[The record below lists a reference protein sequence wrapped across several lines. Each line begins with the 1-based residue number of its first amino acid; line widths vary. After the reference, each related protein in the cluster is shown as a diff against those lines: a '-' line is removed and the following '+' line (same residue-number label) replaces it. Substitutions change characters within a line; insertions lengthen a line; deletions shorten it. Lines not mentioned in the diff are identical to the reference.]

1 MRLQKNE
8 LLFEKDKKIGF
19 IGLGRSNMP
28 VAQMLRA
35 QGFRV
40 SLRDKKEMPPVE
52 GFDCFFG
59 EHYLENICED
69 VLFLA
74 PVLRPD
80 IPEVLAS
87 RERGTYVTTE
97 INEYLRR
104 RKGKV
109 IAVTG
114 SDGKTTTTTLINE
127 ILKHAGVKTILGGNI
142 GINLLTSIY
151 EEDED
156 TVTVC
161 ELSSFQLMK
170 VCHSPDV
177 AVITNISPNHLDWHR
192 DMNEYIDA
200 KKNVFRFMKSG
211 KAVLCGDDMTS
222 VGFAHE
228 IPVPVVFTSG
238 TRALADGVCFDGENI
253 YAFGEKVLECKD
265 ILIPGRHNIY
275 NYCAAIA
282 AVWGLA
288 DKAAIKYVAENFPG
302 VKHRIQL
309 VREKDG
315 VKYYNSSIDSSPTRT
330 AAALNSFAQKVIV
343 ISGGYDK
350 HIPLEPL
357 GPLFEQKTKAAVLMG
372 VTGKKIYE
380 ILKNTGYTGRIET
393 ASSMEE
399 AVNKAHSL
407 AEKGDTVIL
416 SPAAASFDM
425 FKDFEERGEKFVECV
440 NGL

>member
-1 MRLQKNE
+1 MQKGE
-8 LLFEKDKKIGF
+8 LLFSEEKRIGF

-28 VAQMLRA
+28 VAQMLKA
-35 QGFRV
+35 QGYAV
-40 SLRDKKEMPPVE
+40 SLRDKKQMDPID
-52 GFDCFFG
+52 GFKCFFG
-59 EHYLENICED
+59 EDYLKNIYED

-80 IPEVLAS
+80 IPEVLAA

-127 ILKHAGVKTILGGNI
+127 ILKRSGVKTILGGNI

-151 EEDED
+151 EEDDD

-177 AVITNISPNHLDWHR
+177 AVITNISPNHLDWHK
-192 DMNEYIDA
+192 DMDEYIDA
-200 KKNVFRFMKSG
+200 KKNVFRFMKNG
-211 KAVLCGDDMTS
+211 RVVLCADDANTMS
-222 VGFAHE
+222 FAND
-228 IPVPVVFTSG
+228 ITQQKTFISG
-238 TRALADGVCFDGENI
+238 CKAIEDGVYFDNCGI
-253 YAFGEKVLECKD
+253 YAFGKKILNDSD
-265 ILIPGRHNIY
+265 ILIPGRHNRY

-282 AVWGLA
+282 ATYGLA
-288 DKAAIKYVAENFPG
+288 NEDAIKYVANHFPG

-330 AAALNSFAQKVIV
+330 AAALNSFARKVIV

-357 GPLFEQKTKAAVLMG
+357 GPLFEAKTKAAVLMG
-372 VTGKKIYE
+372 VTGAKIE
-380 ILKNTGYTGRIET
+380 KILKDTGYTGKVET

-399 AVNKAHSL
+399 AVCKAHAL
-407 AEKGDTVIL
+407 AKEGDTVIL

-425 FKDFEERGEKFVECV
+425 FKDFEERGEKFVDCV
-440 NGL
+440 NKL

>member
-1 MRLQKNE
+1 MQKGE
-8 LLFEKDKKIGF
+8 LLFPKEKRIGF

-28 VAQMLRA
+28 VAQMLKE
-35 QGFRV
+35 QGYAV
-40 SLRDKKEMPPVE
+40 SLRDRKQMDPID
-52 GFDCFFG
+52 GFKCFFG
-59 EHYLENICED
+59 EDYLENIYED

-80 IPEVLAS
+80 IPEVLAA

-127 ILKHAGVKTILGGNI
+127 ILKRSGIKTILGGNI

-177 AVITNISPNHLDWHR
+177 AVITNISPNHLDWHK
-192 DMNEYIDA
+192 DMAEYIDA
-200 KKNVFRFMKSG
+200 KKNVFRFMKNG
-211 KAVLCGDDMTS
+211 RVVLCADDANTMS
-222 VGFAHE
+222 FAND
-228 IPVPVVFTSG
+228 ITQQKTFISG
-238 TRALADGVCFDGENI
+238 CKVIEDGVYFDKNGI
-253 YAFGEKVLECKD
+253 YAFGKKILNDSD
-265 ILIPGRHNIY
+265 ILIPGRHNRY

-282 AVWGLA
+282 ATCGLA
-288 DKAAIKYVAENFPG
+288 SDDAVKYVANHFPG

-357 GPLFEQKTKAAVLMG
+357 GPLFEAKTKAAVLMG
-372 VTGKKIYE
+372 VTGPRIE
-380 ILKNTGYTGRIET
+380 QILKDTGYTGKVET
-393 ASSMEE
+393 AYSMEE
-399 AVNKAHSL
+399 AVAKAHAL
-407 AEKGDTVIL
+407 AKEGDIVIL

-425 FKDFEERGEKFVECV
+425 FKDFEERGERFVDCV
-440 NGL
+440 NKL

>member
-1 MRLQKNE
+1 MSLQKDE

-28 VAQMLRA
+28 VAQMLRS

-40 SLRDKKEMPPVE
+40 SLRDRKEMPPVE

-59 EHYLENICED
+59 EHYLENIYED

-97 INEYLRR
+97 INEYLRH

-127 ILKHAGVKTILGGNI
+127 ILKRAGVKTILGGNI

-200 KKNVFRFMKSG
+200 KKNIFRFMKSG
-211 KAVLCGDDMTS
+211 KVVLCGDDLTS

-238 TRALADGVCFDGENI
+238 TRALADGVYFDGESI
-253 YAFGEKVLECKD
+253 YAFGEKVLERKD

-357 GPLFEQKTKAAVLMG
+357 GTLFEQKTKAAVLMG

-380 ILKNTGYTGRIET
+380 ILKDTGYTGRIET

>member
-1 MRLQKNE
+1 MQKNE

-40 SLRDKKEMPPVE
+40 SLRDKKEMPPID

-127 ILKHAGVKTILGGNI
+127 ILKRAGVKTILGGNI

-151 EEDED
+151 EEDEN

-200 KKNVFRFMKSG
+200 KKNIFRFMKSG

-238 TRALADGVCFDGENI
+238 TRALADGVYFDGESI

-393 ASSMEE
+393 ACSMED
-399 AVNKAHSL
+399 AVKKAHSL
-407 AEKGDTVIL
+407 AENGDTVIL

>member
-127 ILKHAGVKTILGGNI
+127 ILKRAGVKTILGGNI

-200 KKNVFRFMKSG
+200 KKNIFRFMKSG
-211 KAVLCGDDMTS
+211 KVVLCGDDMTS

-238 TRALADGVCFDGENI
+238 TRVLADGVYFDGESI
-253 YAFGEKVLECKD
+253 YAFGEKVLERKD

-288 DKAAIKYVAENFPG
+288 DNAAVKYVAENFPG

-380 ILKNTGYTGRIET
+380 ILKDTGYTGRIET
-393 ASSMEE
+393 ACSMED
-399 AVNKAHSL
+399 AVKKAHSL

>member
-1 MRLQKNE
+1 MQKNE

-40 SLRDKKEMPPVE
+40 SLRDKKEMPPID

-59 EHYLENICED
+59 EHYLENIYED

-127 ILKHAGVKTILGGNI
+127 ILKRAGVKTILGGNI

-200 KKNVFRFMKSG
+200 KKNIFRFMKSG
-211 KAVLCGDDMTS
+211 KVVLCGDDMTS

-238 TRALADGVCFDGENI
+238 TRALADGV
-253 YAFGEKVLECKD
+253 
-265 ILIPGRHNIY
+265 
-275 NYCAAIA
+275 
-282 AVWGLA
+282 
-288 DKAAIKYVAENFPG
+288 
-302 VKHRIQL
+302 
-309 VREKDG
+309 
-315 VKYYNSSIDSSPTRT
+315 
-330 AAALNSFAQKVIV
+330 
-343 ISGGYDK
+343 
-350 HIPLEPL
+350 
-357 GPLFEQKTKAAVLMG
+357 
-372 VTGKKIYE
+372 
-380 ILKNTGYTGRIET
+380 
-393 ASSMEE
+393 
-399 AVNKAHSL
+399 
-407 AEKGDTVIL
+407 
-416 SPAAASFDM
+416 
-425 FKDFEERGEKFVECV
+425 
-440 NGL
+440 

>member
-40 SLRDKKEMPPVE
+40 SLRDKKEMPPID

-127 ILKHAGVKTILGGNI
+127 ILKRAGVKTILGGNI

-200 KKNVFRFMKSG
+200 KKNIFRFMKSG

-238 TRALADGVCFDGENI
+238 TRALADGVYFDGDSI
-253 YAFGEKVLECKD
+253 YAFGEKVLERKD

-393 ASSMEE
+393 ACSMED
-399 AVNKAHSL
+399 AVKKAHSL
-407 AEKGDTVIL
+407 AENGDTVIL

>member
-1 MRLQKNE
+1 MQANE
-8 LLFEKDKKIGF
+8 LLFEKDKRIGF

-28 VAQMLRA
+28 VAELLRS
-35 QGFRV
+35 QGFAV
-40 SLRDKKEMPPVE
+40 SLRDKKESAPIDGYE
-52 GFDCFFG
+52 CFFG
-59 EHYLENICED
+59 EDYLKNIYED

-74 PVLRPD
+74 PALRPD
-80 IPEVLAS
+80 IPEVLAA
-87 RERGTYVTTE
+87 RERGACVTTE

-127 ILKHAGVKTILGGNI
+127 MLKASGIKTILGGNI
-142 GINLLTSIY
+142 GINLLTNIY
-151 EEDED
+151 AEDEN

-170 VCHSPDV
+170 VDHSPDI

-192 DMNEYIDA
+192 DMEEYIDA
-200 KKNVFRFMKSG
+200 KKNVFRLMKNG
-211 KAVLCGDDMTS
+211 KVVLCADDKISMS
-222 VGFAHE
+222 FADE
-228 IPVPVVFTSG
+228 IKVPKVFTSG
-238 TRALADGVCFDGENI
+238 TSKLDDGVCFDKNGV
-253 YAFGEKVLECKD
+253 YAFGKKVLSESD
-265 ILIPGRHNIY
+265 ILIPGRHNRY
-275 NYCAAIA
+275 NYSAAIA

-288 DKAAIKYVAENFPG
+288 DEDAIVRVARSFRG
-302 VKHRIQL
+302 VPHRIQL

-330 AAALNSFAQKVIV
+330 SAALNSFAQKVIV
-343 ISGGYDK
+343 ICGGYDK

-357 GPLFEQKTKAAVLMG
+357 APLFEKKAHTVILMG
-372 VTGKKIYE
+372 DTGAKIAR
-380 ILKNTGYTGRIET
+380 ILKETGYGGTVKR
-393 ASSMEE
+393 ASGMED
-399 AVNKAHSL
+399 AVKQAHDC
-407 AEKGDTVIL
+407 AKEGDIVIL

-425 FKDFEERGEKFVECV
+425 FKDFEERGEKFVQYV

>member
-1 MRLQKNE
+1 
-8 LLFEKDKKIGF
+8 
-19 IGLGRSNMP
+19 
-28 VAQMLRA
+28 
-35 QGFRV
+35 
-40 SLRDKKEMPPVE
+40 
-52 GFDCFFG
+52 
-59 EHYLENICED
+59 
-69 VLFLA
+69 
-74 PVLRPD
+74 
-80 IPEVLAS
+80 
-87 RERGTYVTTE
+87 
-97 INEYLRR
+97 
-104 RKGKV
+104 
-109 IAVTG
+109 VTG

-127 ILKHAGVKTILGGNI
+127 ILKRAGVKTILGGNI

-211 KAVLCGDDMTS
+211 KVVLCGDDMTS

-238 TRALADGVCFDGENI
+238 TRALADGVYFDGESI
-253 YAFGEKVLECKD
+253 YAFGEKVLERKD

>member
-40 SLRDKKEMPPVE
+40 SLRDKKEMPPID

-127 ILKHAGVKTILGGNI
+127 ILKRAGVKTILGGNI

-200 KKNVFRFMKSG
+200 KKNIFRFMKSG

-238 TRALADGVCFDGENI
+238 TRALADGVYFDGESI
-253 YAFGEKVLECKD
+253 YAFGEKVLERKD

-393 ASSMEE
+393 ACSMED
-399 AVNKAHSL
+399 AVKKAHSL
-407 AEKGDTVIL
+407 AENGDTVIL

>member
-1 MRLQKNE
+1 MQKNE

-40 SLRDKKEMPPVE
+40 SLRDKKEMPPID

-59 EHYLENICED
+59 EHYLKNISED

-200 KKNVFRFMKSG
+200 KKNIFRFMKSG
-211 KAVLCGDDMTS
+211 KVVLCGDDMTS

-407 AEKGDTVIL
+407 AENGDTVIL

>member
-40 SLRDKKEMPPVE
+40 SLRDKKEMPPID

-127 ILKHAGVKTILGGNI
+127 ILKRAGVKTILGGNI

-151 EEDED
+151 EEDEN

-200 KKNVFRFMKSG
+200 KKNIFRFMKSG

-238 TRALADGVCFDGENI
+238 TRALADGVYFDGESI

-393 ASSMEE
+393 ACSMED
-399 AVNKAHSL
+399 AVKKAHSL
-407 AEKGDTVIL
+407 AENGDTVIL

>member
-1 MRLQKNE
+1 MQENE
-8 LLFEKDKKIGF
+8 LLFPKDKRIGF

-28 VAQMLRA
+28 VAQMLVS
-35 QGFRV
+35 QGFEV
-40 SLRDKKEMPPVE
+40 SLRDKKQMPHID
-52 GFDCFFG
+52 GFKCFFG
-59 EHYLENICED
+59 ENYLENIYED

-74 PVLRPD
+74 PALRPD
-80 IPEVLAS
+80 IPEVLAA

-127 ILKHAGVKTILGGNI
+127 ILKRAGRKTILGGNI
-142 GINLLTSIY
+142 GINLLTNIY
-151 EEDED
+151 NEDED
-156 TVTVC
+156 TITVC

-177 AVITNISPNHLDWHR
+177 AVITNISPNHLDWHK
-192 DMNEYIDA
+192 DMAEYIDA
-200 KKNVFRFMKSG
+200 KKNIFRFMKNG
-211 KAVLCGDDMTS
+211 RVILCADDATTMS
-222 VGFAHE
+222 FAE
-228 IPVPVVFTSG
+228 SIEQQKTLVSG
-238 TRALADGVCFDGENI
+238 TRKIDDGVWFDNEGV
-253 YAFGEKVLECKD
+253 YAFGEKILADSD
-265 ILIPGRHNIY
+265 ILIPGRHNRY
-275 NYCAAIA
+275 NYSAAIA
-282 AVWGLA
+282 ATWGLA
-288 DKAAIKYVAENFPG
+288 SAEDVRQVARSFPG

-357 GPLFEQKTKAAVLMG
+357 GPLFANRTKAAVLMG
-372 VTGKKIYE
+372 VTGSKIE
-380 ILKNTGYTGRIET
+380 QILKDTGYTGVIER
-393 ASSMEE
+393 ACSMED

-407 AEKGDTVIL
+407 AKEGDIVIL

-425 FKDFEERGEKFVECV
+425 FKDFEERGEKFVDCV